1 MKASAKVAG
10 FSLHADV
17 AARADQ
23 RRKLKRLCRH
33 ISQAAIAKKRLS
45 LTPNGNVRYQLKTPY
60 RDGATHK
67 ILEPVDFIAQ
77 PAALCRNRGS
87 TSHLFMEPLS
97 PHCIIKFCHFRRV

>member
-23 RRKLKRLCRH
+23 RPKLEQLCRY

-45 LTPNGNVRYQLKTPY
+45 LTLNGNAR
-60 RDGATHK
+60 
-67 ILEPVDFIAQ
+67 
-77 PAALCRNRGS
+77 
-87 TSHLFMEPLS
+87 
-97 PHCIIKFCHFRRV
+97 